1 MTDSEDT
8 SRLHDEPSRCL
19 MVFPGLATGSSAFV
33 LVEDDGVSR
42 DGAVCRVTI
51 SLSWTPEEVRVGV
64 TREGAYEGS
73 AARMRV
79 VVPAAER
86 RTVILQEG
94 VLF

>member
-1 MTDSEDT
+1 
-8 SRLHDEPSRCL
+8 
-19 MVFPGLATGSSAFV
+19 
-33 LVEDDGVSR
+33 
-42 DGAVCRVTI
+42 VTI

-64 TREGAYEGS
+64 MREGAYEGS

-86 RTVILQEG
+86 RRVMLQEG